1 MRDKTLESARAQ
13 PAGKQL
19 LRRAPP
25 PQAMP
30 WDPRAAQPRPTPS
43 GPDWQTPDNLLR
55 LQRGVGNRAV
65 ADSLENFSVN
75 GPVPA
80 GGEATAVD
88 PIAAKIAAL
97 RPLSNSKAALDAEMA
112 GAKDTLRESE
122 AVANSLKPAGDA
134 LPSATYW
141 FARLYAIIT
150 DREIAHHREL
160 MYPEYVL
167 HFIPQFYGMYRQ
179 NLSAYL
185 TGASKALAP
194 ANPMM
199 YAAAIAAKDQELAPY
214 LVDVV
219 GEMYRRIDD
228 DATKAEVPARKPTIY
243 EQFARMDPARSPVP
257 GVTPSW
263 HEHFSAGAH
272 QSDAAVELVEG
283 AVERLGFKT
292 PMAATAYRALGGQT
306 VLQRRLPAPV
316 QANSKRI
323 MNVLRDAS
331 QLSYIKNITDATI
344 AGVKAHIQGDMADGL
359 ADSYLSFYERYAG
372 VPEFMKFH
380 ADFFANN
387 KPSFTESREKMVS
400 ELFGRFGVSAE
411 MTRLL
416 LGAGDSIGVGSQI
429 DELYEWREQAWTRA
443 KSRID
448 ERLAPRASAARSPGA
463 RVPSRYWPVSAGV
476 TLVYDGD
483 PLRFT
488 PATSDG
494 VTGVI
499 HGGPVPASSGAY
511 TVLRN
516 NGADQTFEVQA
527 TMRGPLGGTRSL
539 SVRVRDGQ
547 ATVTYEGKTVE
558 GTLSGGGSVQDPF
571 KVEYR
576 DPSGKLHSITWRL

>member
-1 MRDKTLESARAQ
+1 MHYKTQEYAKTQ

-19 LRRAPP
+19 QRRAPP

-30 WDPRAAQPRPTPS
+30 WDPRAAQPRSTPS

-65 ADSLENFSVN
+65 ADSLENSSVN

-80 GGEATAVD
+80 GGEATVVD
-88 PIAAKIAAL
+88 PIAAKIAGL

-122 AVANSLKPAGDA
+122 TVANSLKPAGDA

-167 HFIPQFYGMYRQ
+167 HFIPQFYGLYHQ

-185 TGASKALAP
+185 AGAPKALAP

-219 GEMYRRIDD
+219 GEMFRRIDES
-228 DATKAEVPARKPTIY
+228 ATKVETPAPSPTID
-243 EQFARMDPARSPVP
+243 EQIAQMDPTRSPVP
-257 GVTPSW
+257 GVTSSW
-263 HEHFSAGAH
+263 YEHFSAGDH

-283 AVERLGFKT
+283 AVRSQGFAT
-292 PMAATAYRALGGQT
+292 PMVARAYHALGGKSLLERQ
-306 VLQRRLPAPV
+306 VRAPV
-316 QANSKRI
+316 QAHSKRI

-344 AGVKAHIQGDMADGL
+344 AGVKAHIRGDMADGL
-359 ADSYLSFYERYAG
+359 ADSYLSFYERYAA
-372 VPEFMKFH
+372 VPEFMDFH
-380 ADFFANN
+380 ADFFDKN

-411 MTRLL
+411 ATRLL
-416 LGAGDSIGVGSQI
+416 LGAGDSSRVGSQI
-429 DELYEWREQAWTRA
+429 GELYEWREQAWARA

-448 ERLAPRASAARSPGA
+448 ERLAPRASAARGPGA
-463 RVPSRYWPVSAGV
+463 RVPSR
-476 TLVYDGD
+476 
-483 PLRFT
+483 
-488 PATSDG
+488 
-494 VTGVI
+494 
-499 HGGPVPASSGAY
+499 
-511 TVLRN
+511 
-516 NGADQTFEVQA
+516 
-527 TMRGPLGGTRSL
+527 
-539 SVRVRDGQ
+539 
-547 ATVTYEGKTVE
+547 
-558 GTLSGGGSVQDPF
+558 
-571 KVEYR
+571 
-576 DPSGKLHSITWRL
+576 